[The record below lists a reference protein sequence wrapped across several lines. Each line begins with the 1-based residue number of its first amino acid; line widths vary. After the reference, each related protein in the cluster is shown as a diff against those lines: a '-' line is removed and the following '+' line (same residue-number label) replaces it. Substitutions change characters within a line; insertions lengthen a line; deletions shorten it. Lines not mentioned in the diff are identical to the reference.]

1 MELKLKSI
9 SQASIGAAIAKAER
23 YRYLN
28 EPEEAE
34 SICRDILAVDPLH
47 QMAQRI
53 LGLSITDQFTGG
65 AKDRFNEAA
74 AIFKALEEE
83 YARSYY
89 MGILHERHAKAQL
102 RAGRPPQAIAAEV
115 EEAMRHFENAERLR
129 GRANDEAILRWN
141 RCARLLETIPRPQ
154 STEEGPSFESEEI
167 PSHRSKHATA
177 ARVGRHH

>member
-9 SQASIGAAIAKAER
+9 SSASIGAAIAKAER

-34 SICRDILAVDPLH
+34 SICRDILAVEPLH

-53 LGLSITDQFTGG
+53 LGLSISDQFTGG
-65 AKDRFNEAA
+65 GKDRFNEAA
-74 AIFKALEEE
+74 AIFNGLEDE

-102 RAGRPPQAIAAEV
+102 RAGRPPHAIAAEI

-141 RCARLLETIPRPQ
+141 RCARLLETIPHPQ
-154 STEEGPSFESEEI
+154 TTEETVFESEEI
-167 PSHRSKHATA
+167 PPHAPNHVTA